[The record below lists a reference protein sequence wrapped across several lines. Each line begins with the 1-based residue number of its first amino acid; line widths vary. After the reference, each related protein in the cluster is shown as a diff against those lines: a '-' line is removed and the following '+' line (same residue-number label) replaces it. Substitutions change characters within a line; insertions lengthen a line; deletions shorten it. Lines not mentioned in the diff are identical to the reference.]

1 MVHVTARVAVVGE
14 ALVDLLWRTGSREAR
29 AVPGGSPAN
38 VAVGLHRLERPATLL
53 TSWGDDPPGALVA
66 EHLAGTG
73 VEVVRLPTGGPART
87 TVALAY
93 LAADGSA
100 HYDFLTSWA
109 PTALDLPEDTAV
121 VHTGSLAVAVEPGA
135 SRVLELAAA
144 QSALGRLVVAD
155 LNVRPA
161 VLPDRSAYRALAERL
176 AGEVR
181 VLKASDEDLAWLY
194 PDLTVGEA
202 AETLRALG
210 PELVV
215 VTRGAEGALGLTAA
229 HRVDVPAPAVAV
241 VDTVGAGDAFQSALL
256 DDLAGRGAVPTDPAV
271 LAAVLAR
278 CARCAALTCARE
290 GADPPTRA
298 LLDGEGADTA
308 APDGTRGAE
317 TPDRG

>member
-1 MVHVTARVAVVGE
+1 MAARVAVVGE

-38 VAVGLHRLERPATLL
+38 VAVGLHRLERPVTLL
-53 TSWGDDPPGALVA
+53 TSWGDDPPGALVG

-73 VEVVRLPTGGPART
+73 VEVVRLPTSGPPRT

-93 LAADGSA
+93 LAENGSA

-109 PTALDLPEDTAV
+109 PAELPIPEDTAV
-121 VHTGSLAVAVEPGA
+121 LHTGSLAVAVEPGA
-135 SRVLELAAA
+135 SRVLELARRQRA
-144 QSALGRLVVAD
+144 QGRLVVAD

-161 VLPDRSAYRALAERL
+161 VRPDRAAYRALAERL
-176 AGEVR
+176 AAVVR
-181 VLKASDEDLAWLY
+181 VLKASDEDLGWLY
-194 PDLTVGEA
+194 PDQSAEEA

-215 VTRGAEGALGLTAA
+215 VTRGAEGAFGLTAA
-229 HRVDVPAPAVAV
+229 HRVVVPAPAVRV
-241 VDTVGAGDAFQSALL
+241 VDTVGAGDAFQAALL
-256 DDLAGRGAVPTDPAV
+256 DDLAGRAAVPTDPGT
-271 LAAVLAR
+271 LTEVLAR

-298 LLDGEGADTA
+298 QLDAGDPGAA
-308 APDGTRGAE
+308 
-317 TPDRG
+317 